1 MIKIINVNP
10 NGVIEYSATEQSDI
24 ANLPTNVEST
34 STCQLITDSGLTV
47 YMFRKTGEKTG
58 KWVAI

>member
-1 MIKIINVNP
+1 MIKMINVNP

-24 ANLPTNVEST
+24 VNLPTNVEST

-58 KWVAI
+58 NWIAI

>member
-1 MIKIINVNP
+1 MIKMINVNP

-24 ANLPTNVEST
+24 ANLPKNVEST

-47 YMFRKTGEKTG
+47 YMFRKTGEKAG

>member
-1 MIKIINVNP
+1 MINVNP

-24 ANLPTNVEST
+24 ANLPKNVEST
-34 STCQLITDSGLTV
+34 STYQLITDSCLRV

-58 KWVAI
+58 NWIAI

>member
-24 ANLPTNVEST
+24 AKLPTNVEST
-34 STCQLITDSGLTV
+34 STCQLITTSGLTV
-47 YMFRKTGEKTG
+47 YMFQKTDEKTG
-58 KWVAI
+58 NWIAI

>member
-1 MIKIINVNP
+1 MIKITNVNP
-10 NGVIEYSATEQSDI
+10 NGVIEYSATEQTDI
-24 ANLPTNVEST
+24 TKLPTNVEST
-34 STCQLITDSGLTV
+34 STCQLITDSGLRV

>member
-1 MIKIINVNP
+1 MIKMINVNP

-47 YMFRKTGEKTG
+47 YKYQKTGEKTG